1 MRCIYKRV
9 TCKPNKQTD
18 NKIVNKIGECE
29 NPQESSENINISKMN
44 KKKLIKNSLM
54 ATALAFTLTSCDKEE
69 VIPSTDLPSEITSYI
84 STHFPNNS
92 IVQVIKDRDGLT
104 KTYDILL
111 SESISLEFNRKK
123 EIIDIDGVA
132 QLPNSVIP
140 EKILQYVTTNYPT
153 NFITDW
159 ELDDKNQQVQ
169 LDNGLDLEFKMN
181 GDFLRIDN

>member
-1 MRCIYKRV
+1 
-9 TCKPNKQTD
+9 
-18 NKIVNKIGECE
+18 
-29 NPQESSENINISKMN
+29 
-44 KKKLIKNSLM
+44 M

-123 EIIDIDGVA
+123 EIIDIDGVT

-140 EKILQYVTTNYPT
+140 EKILQYVTTNYPA

-169 LDNGLDLEFKMN
+169 LDNGLDLEFNMK
-181 GDFLRIDN
+181 GDFQKIDN

>member
-1 MRCIYKRV
+1 
-9 TCKPNKQTD
+9 
-18 NKIVNKIGECE
+18 
-29 NPQESSENINISKMN
+29 
-44 KKKLIKNSLM
+44 M
-54 ATALAFTLTSCDKEE
+54 ATALAFTLTSCDKEK

-92 IVQVIKDRDGLT
+92 IVQAIKDRDGLT

-123 EIIDIDGVA
+123 EIIDIDGVT

>member
-1 MRCIYKRV
+1 
-9 TCKPNKQTD
+9 
-18 NKIVNKIGECE
+18 
-29 NPQESSENINISKMN
+29 
-44 KKKLIKNSLM
+44 M
-54 ATALAFTLTSCDKEE
+54 ATALAFTLTSCDKEK

-92 IVQVIKDRDGLT
+92 IVQAIKDRDGLT

-123 EIIDIDGVA
+123 EIIDIDGVT

-140 EKILQYVTTNYPT
+140 EKILQYVTTNYPA

>member
-1 MRCIYKRV
+1 
-9 TCKPNKQTD
+9 
-18 NKIVNKIGECE
+18 
-29 NPQESSENINISKMN
+29 
-44 KKKLIKNSLM
+44 M
-54 ATALAFTLTSCDKEE
+54 ATALAFTLTSCDNEK

-92 IVQVIKDRDGLT
+92 IVQAIKDRDGLT

-123 EIIDIDGVA
+123 EIIDIDGVT

-159 ELDDKNQQVQ
+159 KLDDKNQQVQ

>member
-1 MRCIYKRV
+1 
-9 TCKPNKQTD
+9 
-18 NKIVNKIGECE
+18 
-29 NPQESSENINISKMN
+29 
-44 KKKLIKNSLM
+44 M

-123 EIIDIDGVA
+123 EIIDIDGVT

-140 EKILQYVTTNYPT
+140 EKNSSVC
-153 NFITDW
+153 
-159 ELDDKNQQVQ
+159 DD
-169 LDNGLDLEFKMN
+169 
-181 GDFLRIDN
+181 

>member
-1 MRCIYKRV
+1 
-9 TCKPNKQTD
+9 
-18 NKIVNKIGECE
+18 
-29 NPQESSENINISKMN
+29 MN
-44 KKKLIKNSLM
+44 KKNLIKNSLIV
-54 ATALAFTLTSCDKEE
+54 TALAFTLTSCDKEE

-111 SESISLEFNRKK
+111 SESISLEVNRKK

-169 LDNGLDLEFKMN
+169 LDIGLDLEFKMN

>member
-1 MRCIYKRV
+1 
-9 TCKPNKQTD
+9 
-18 NKIVNKIGECE
+18 
-29 NPQESSENINISKMN
+29 MN

-54 ATALAFTLTSCDKEE
+54 ATALAFTLTSCDNEK
-69 VIPSTDLPSEITSYI
+69 VIASTDLPSEITSYI

-92 IVQVIKDRDGLT
+92 IVQAIKDRDGLT

-123 EIIDIDGVA
+123 EIIDIDGVT

-159 ELDDKNQQVQ
+159 KLDDKNQQVQ